1 MLANNGAR
9 PVERRLRELAGLGSR
24 PTQHNPEAGSL
35 LITAAITLA
44 VTALAALAAMV
55 RLVSIETAFGATGFA
70 AVVVSMGV
78 AKYVAFTRPLPGDE
92 LFADAEA
99 PLFATM
105 FVGGAVLAVIN
116 VAVATVTAL
125 FGHHRWC
132 GLLALFGVDAAAMM
146 VVAKERELEDY
157 FSGPN
162 AKKRT

>member
-9 PVERRLRELAGLGSR
+9 PLEKRLRALAGMGPR

-35 LITAAITLA
+35 LVVSALTCSATAL
-44 VTALAALAAMV
+44 TALAAV
-55 RLVSIETAFGATGFA
+55 VDLVSIEIAFGAAGFG

-78 AKYVAFTRPLPGDE
+78 AKYVGFTRPAPGDE
-92 LFADAEA
+92 PYEEAEA

-105 FVGGAVLAVIN
+105 LVGGAVLAVIN
-116 VAVATVTAL
+116 VAAATVTAHL
-125 FGHHRWC
+125 RRNRWC
-132 GLLALFGVDAAAMM
+132 GLLALFGFDAVAML
-146 VVAKERELEDY
+146 VVAKERELEDF